1 MQYIHHLTLCLELEL
16 LFNTYS
22 WTSKFWDAL
31 PSNWLIGFSD
41 ALWQIFSSA
50 QQMQNFVYL
59 VGDAKT
65 REAVV
70 VDVAW
75 DVKVSVLLTERIGE
89 WCHNALDH

>member
-1 MQYIHHLTLCLELEL
+1 MRELYEGAATCWSRFL
-16 LFNTYS
+16 HQPN
-22 WTSKFWDAL
+22 KCHRE
-31 PSNWLIGFSD
+31 
-41 ALWQIFSSA
+41 IFSSA

-70 VDVAW
+70 VDAAW
-75 DVKVSVLLTERIGE
+75 DVKVSVLLTEGIGE

>member
-1 MQYIHHLTLCLELEL
+1 
-16 LFNTYS
+16 
-22 WTSKFWDAL
+22 
-31 PSNWLIGFSD
+31 
-41 ALWQIFSSA
+41 
-50 QQMQNFVYL
+50 MQNFVYL

-70 VDVAW
+70 VDAAW